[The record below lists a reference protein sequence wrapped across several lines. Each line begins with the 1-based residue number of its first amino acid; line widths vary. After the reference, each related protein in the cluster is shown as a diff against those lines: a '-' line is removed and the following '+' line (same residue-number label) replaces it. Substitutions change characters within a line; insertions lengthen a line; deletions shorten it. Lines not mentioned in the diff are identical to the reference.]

1 VKEKLTSIVLAV
13 LLMGLVLPG
22 CVSKAELDKCKDLV
36 AERAAQTEKQAAR
49 IDELEVQIVALNST
63 INSTIEAKDAQ
74 IAELQEEVA
83 ELKSQLPQ
91 KPTYQE
97 LSKFLEEDDTHRS
110 RPPDPGYT
118 WNYNLLKNAKEKG
131 IKGHV
136 VFVLGR
142 VECNGNVQKRTS
154 GTFAGFYTA
163 DRGLVYVAVD
173 LERIV
178 KLEKGKD
185 YFELNDLPPTKRGCR
200 AILLEI
206 YNYDF

>member
-91 KPTYQE
+91 NPTYEE
-97 LSKFLEEDDTHRS
+97 LIKFLEEDDTQRF
-110 RPPDPGYT
+110 RPPDPGIS
-118 WNYNLLKNAKEKG
+118 WVYNLLKNAKEKG

-136 VFVLGR
+136 VIMWYRLTQ
-142 VECNGNVQKRTS
+142 NGKALSRES
-154 GTFAGFYTA
+154 SLLAGFYTDQGLIYVDVER
-163 DRGLVYVAVD
+163 DRT
-173 LERIV
+173 V
-178 KLEKGKD
+178 KIEKEKD
-185 YFELNDLPPTKRGCR
+185 FLKLNNIPPKKRG
-200 AILLEI
+200 IKVIILEI
-206 YNYDF
+206 HNFDF

>member
-1 VKEKLTSIVLAV
+1 MKEKIASMVLAV

-22 CVSKAELDKCKDLV
+22 CASKTELEECKALA

-63 INSTIEAKDAQ
+63 IEAKDAQ

-83 ELKSQLPQ
+83 ELKSQVPQ
-91 KPTYQE
+91 NPTYEE
-97 LSKFLEEDDTHRS
+97 LIKFLEEDDTQRFKPS
-110 RPPDPGYT
+110 EPRYA
-118 WNYNLLKNAKEKG
+118 WVYNLLKNAKEKG

-136 VFVLGR
+136 VFAWARVEDKNGR
-142 VECNGNVQKRTS
+142 VIERS
-154 GTFAGFYTA
+154 YGTFAGFNTA

-173 LERIV
+173 LDRIV

-185 YFELNDLPPTKRGCR
+185 YMELNDLSPKKSGYR
-200 AILLEI
+200 AIILEI